1 MEKKKSRKVAMM
13 FGKQKIMTDPMIAKK
28 IKSGELSPDTHM
40 VDKKAGMIVPRKKAV
55 VGGSGILPS
64 ATSNT
69 AMKAGI
75 PSNAGQVKGSA
86 SAGIPSN
93 AGQVA
98 GASKAGIPSNAG
110 QVKGSASAGIP
121 KSQVDAKLGQVAD
134 TLSPYKQKLNDLTAV
149 LGEKVKNASSM
160 EELNAALEELKAFQ
174 LENASGE

>member
-40 VDKKAGMIVPRKKAV
+40 VEKESGMIVPRKKAV

-75 PSNAGQVKGSA
+75 TNNASTYKAGIPSDAGQVKGAA

-93 AGQVA
+93 AGQVK
-98 GASKAGIPSNAG
+98 GA
-110 QVKGSASAGIP
+110 ASAGIP

-134 TLSPYKQKLNDLTAV
+134 TLAPYKQKSMQAASKLMELTAAI
-149 LGEKVKNASSM
+149 ENATTM
-160 EELNAALEELKAFQ
+160 EEINAINEQIKAFQ